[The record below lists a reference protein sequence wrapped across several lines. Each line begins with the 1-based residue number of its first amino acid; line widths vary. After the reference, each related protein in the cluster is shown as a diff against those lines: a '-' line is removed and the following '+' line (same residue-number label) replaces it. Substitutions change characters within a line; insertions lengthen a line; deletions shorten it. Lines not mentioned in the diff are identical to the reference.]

1 MIGHSLGGALS
12 LIMASAAPEKF
23 KGVSLIAPFFDYNDP
38 EKIRNLIPYAKLANI
53 IAPTYSFKIPIPEKY
68 KHNSHFFED
77 KLFKGEKICAHNVII
92 SDSCL
97 KRMNEEYIPKF
108 SSPLLTIECGMDKQ
122 VSNKAIRSFYE
133 KCKSIDK
140 TIINYDEVDHNI

>member
-1 MIGHSLGGALS
+1 MLPLIHS
-12 LIMASAAPEKF
+12 KF
-23 KGVSLIAPFFDYNDP
+23 QFLKNSSTIA
-38 EKIRNLIPYAKLANI
+38 I
-53 IAPTYSFKIPIPEKY
+53 
-68 KHNSHFFED
+68 FFED

-140 TIINYDEVDHNI
+140 TIINYDEVEHNI